1 MSKPIKQAEK
11 EALKQLLID
20 TFRAENEKN
29 LEKYVSFFHEDL
41 ISLPPGMPMV
51 KGNQFVRDMVK
62 EALKTMVLSEHKLL
76 HVDVSD
82 SGDMGY
88 VVATYRMVFDGPDG
102 QIEDSG
108 KFLSTFKKQNGEWK
122 FTTQCWNNDKPHE

>member
-1 MSKPIKQAEK
+1 MNETEKQAEK
-11 EALKQLLID
+11 DALKQLLID
-20 TFRAENEKN
+20 TFEAENERD
-29 LEKYVSFFHEDL
+29 LEKYVSFFQDEL
-41 ISLPPGMPMV
+41 ISLPPGMPIV
-51 KGNQFVRDMVK
+51 EGKQFVHDSVE

-102 QIEDSG
+102 QFEDTG
-108 KFLSTFKKQNGEWK
+108 KFLSTFKKYNGEWK
-122 FTTQCWNNDKPHE
+122 FAVQCWNNDS